1 MMGKDMSRSGKDGQ
15 TDGGRAEKGRWV
27 MEVDPHCTNHS
38 PLLSTSRV
46 TKTSVK
52 PAGLL
57 ALQMYWPESCCAARG
72 ITRVPF
78 TTRCCQGS
86 GARSFDH
93 SILGSGSPVGTSPRV
108 TPWQGVQAGAHGG
121 RSHPIPVAE
130 QCSVAVS
137 PATTV
142 TVGGA
147 VTLGAPG
154 CLCAVSTLTSTRA
167 CAEPRALCAVQ
178 M

>member
-1 MMGKDMSRSGKDGQ
+1 MEDRGA
-15 TDGGRAEKGRWV
+15 GRGRGR
-27 MEVDPHCTNHS
+27 PAA

-46 TKTSVK
+46 TKTSAE

-72 ITRVPF
+72 MTRLPF

-93 SILGSGSPVGTSPRV
+93 SIRGAGSPAGMSPSV
-108 TPWQGVQAGAHGG
+108 TRGRGG
-121 RSHPIPVAE
+121 PGRCTLTPGHRPHPVPVAE

-147 VTLGAPG
+147 VTSGAPG